1 MFRIGNF
8 KVNVIDGRDEETV
21 SNSAQI
27 PTASRANK
35 ALWTAIGRIAGE
47 VTNGHEWSRLLD
59 ATARL
64 LKAGVGDDFGD
75 VGVGGLDKDVT
86 YSDLVKL
93 ATLNAT
99 QSGTQ
104 FAKECAPSDVVGN
117 LRALVWISESKHSG
131 SISKNGANAIA
142 QAAYTKA
149 VEMSDFELKSAIIFL
164 DALCK
169 VEKGMEGK
177 GNGNTVSTFGGA
189 FDGNAP
195 NDNNTSGKKKKKK
208 GTKNSAVE
216 KKTKS
221 EKLVDNLS
229 FADGFVASRA
239 LVKSVIAARQNG
251 TLLSISRKRPPRKL
265 KNDPDVLVDRVLA
278 ETVKHAKK
286 GKGKKS
292 IAEDAGKEDE

>member
-149 VEMSDFELKSAIIFL
+149 VEMSDFELKSAIIIL

-195 NDNNTSGKKKKKK
+195 NDNNTSGKKKKK
-208 GTKNSAVE
+208 GTKNSADE

-292 IAEDAGKEDE
+292 SAEDAGKEDE

>member
-21 SNSAQI
+21 SNSAQK

-195 NDNNTSGKKKKKK
+195 NDNNTSGKKKKK

-216 KKTKS
+216 KKN
-221 EKLVDNLS
+221 EKRKTRRQPILRRRLRRE
-229 FADGFVASRA
+229 SRA
-239 LVKSVIAARQNG
+239 REIRNRGAAKRDASFDF
-251 TLLSISRKRPPRKL
+251 TETAAAETEKRPRCFGGPSFGGNRETRK
-265 KNDPDVLVDRVLA
+265 
-278 ETVKHAKK
+278 E
-286 GKGKKS
+286 GKR
-292 IAEDAGKEDE
+292 KEEYCGGRW